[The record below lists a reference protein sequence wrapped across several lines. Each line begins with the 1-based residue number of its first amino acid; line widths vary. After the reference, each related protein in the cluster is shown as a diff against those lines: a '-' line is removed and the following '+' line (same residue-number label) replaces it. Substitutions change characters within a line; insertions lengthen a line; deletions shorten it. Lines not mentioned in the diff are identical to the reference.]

1 MDTLE
6 QIALTRLTYTVLT
19 AGFGVSV
26 VLGWIMQRS
35 HFCTMGAVSDIV
47 NMGDWT
53 RMRTWV
59 LAMATGVLGLYGLGS
74 LGYVDPLA
82 SIYSNGRVLWLSAIV
97 GGLLFGA
104 GMVLASGC
112 SSKTLLRIG
121 GGSLKSLVV
130 FVVMGLFS
138 FMTLRGVLAVLRT
151 STVDQITFDLPT
163 ALLPYLVVNAVG
175 DPSPLLPAGLAML
188 PVFAALVWCFSSAEF
203 RRSSQAVYGVLIG
216 LAVVAMWLV
225 SGYIGFV
232 AEHPST
238 LEPTYV
244 ATNTGRME
252 ALSFTAP
259 MAYTLNWLIYF
270 SDARNVLTLGVV
282 SVFGLIGGSLLA
294 SVADRTFRWEGFSS
308 TSDTALH
315 LLGAA
320 LMGVGGVTAL
330 GCTVGQGLS
339 GISTLSI
346 TSFIALG
353 AIFAGSLIGFKIQL
367 WVLMRD

>member
-1 MDTLE
+1 MNTSE
-6 QIALTRLTYTVLT
+6 QIALTQLTDTILLV
-19 AGFGVSV
+19 GFGVTV
-26 VLGWIMQRS
+26 VLGWVMQRS

-59 LAMATGVLGLYGLGS
+59 LAMATGVLGLYGLSS

-82 SIYSNGRVLWLSAIV
+82 SIYSNGRVLWLSAII
-97 GGLLFGA
+97 GGLMFGA

-121 GGSLKSLVV
+121 GGSLKSAVV
-130 FVVMGLFS
+130 FLVMGFFA

-151 STVDQITFDLPT
+151 STVDQFSLDLST
-163 ALLPYLVVNAVG
+163 ALVPFLIANTVG
-175 DPSPLLPAGLAML
+175 DASPLLPAGLAML
-188 PVFAALVWCFSSAEF
+188 PVFFALVWCFSSAEF
-203 RRSSQAVYGVLIG
+203 RRSSQSIYGFLIG
-216 LAVVAMWLV
+216 LGVVVMWFV
-225 SGYIGFV
+225 SGYWGFV

-238 LEPTYV
+238 LEPAYLG
-244 ATNTGRME
+244 TNSGRME

-270 SDARNVLTLGVV
+270 SDARNVLTMGIV
-282 SVFGLIGGSLLA
+282 SVFGLITGSLFA
-294 SVADRTFRWEGFSS
+294 SVSDRSFHWEGFSS

-320 LMGVGGVTAL
+320 LMGVGGVTAM
-330 GCTVGQGLS
+330 GCTIGQGLS

-353 AIFAGSLIGFKIQL
+353 AIFVGSLIGFKIQL

>member
-1 MDTLE
+1 
-6 QIALTRLTYTVLT
+6 
-19 AGFGVSV
+19 
-26 VLGWIMQRS
+26 
-35 HFCTMGAVSDIV
+35 
-47 NMGDWT
+47 
-53 RMRTWV
+53 
-59 LAMATGVLGLYGLGS
+59 
-74 LGYVDPLA
+74 
-82 SIYSNGRVLWLSAIV
+82 
-97 GGLLFGA
+97 
-104 GMVLASGC
+104 MVLASGC

-130 FVVMGLFS
+130 FTVMGLFA
-138 FMTLRGVLAVLRT
+138 FMTLRGLFAVLRT
-151 STVDQITFDLPT
+151 STVDQVNFDLPT
-163 ALLPYLVVNAVG
+163 ALLPYLIVNAVG
-175 DPSPLLPAGLAML
+175 GSSPLLPVGLAML
-188 PVFAALVWCFSSAEF
+188 PVFAALIWCFSNPEF
-203 RRSSQAVYGVLIG
+203 RRSSQAVYGVVIG

-225 SGYIGFV
+225 SGYVGFV

-270 SDARNVLTLGVV
+270 SDMRNVLTLGVV
-282 SVFGLIGGSLLA
+282 SVFGLIVGSLLA
-294 SVADRTFRWEGFSS
+294 SIADRTFRWEGFSS

-353 AIFAGSLIGFKIQL
+353 AIFAGSLIGFRIQL